1 MFKKVDCTPFWV
13 NCFTFVNIIIFS
25 FVETSD
31 SKHST
36 SSEQSNLI
44 VVREPPTS
52 SSSSDSIFTDPAS
65 SHQSPTKHKAKKSPL
80 KLTITKLDPFNFHP
94 EPFVDLQICKNDSI
108 NVSSEEQEEG
118 LEENEMPIVRN
129 KMCSDSDNS
138 LDKSIFNVSRVKK
151 VELSEIPLNKT
162 DICSSEF
169 KNLIPLYFYDLNAT
183 LVLKAI
189 VISHTITVKRIINE

>member
-1 MFKKVDCTPFWV
+1 MYL
-13 NCFTFVNIIIFS
+13 IS

-31 SKHST
+31 TKQST

-65 SHQSPTKHKAKKSPL
+65 LQSPQYNKAKKSPP
-80 KLTITKLDPFNFHP
+80 KLTITKLESFNFHP
-94 EPFVDLQICKNDSI
+94 VPLVDLQIYKNDSL
-108 NVSSEEQEEG
+108 NVSSEQEED
-118 LEENEMPIVRN
+118 LEDYEMPIVRN
-129 KMCSDSDNS
+129 KMYSDSDNG

-169 KNLIPLYFYDLNAT
+169 KNLLPIL
-183 LVLKAI
+183 
-189 VISHTITVKRIINE
+189 

>member
-1 MFKKVDCTPFWV
+1 MLWNVQESRLYSILGELFHVCKYY
-13 NCFTFVNIIIFS
+13 NIFS

-65 SHQSPTKHKAKKSPL
+65 SHQSPQKYKAKKSPL

-94 EPFVDLQICKNDSI
+94 EPLVDLQIYKNDSI
-108 NVSSEEQEEG
+108 NFSSEEQEED
-118 LEENEMPIVRN
+118 LEVNEMPIVRN

-169 KNLIPLYFYDLNAT
+169 KNLLPL
-183 LVLKAI
+183 
-189 VISHTITVKRIINE
+189 

>member
-1 MFKKVDCTPFWV
+1 MFHVLYL
-13 NCFTFVNIIIFS
+13 IFR
-25 FVETSD
+25 FIETSD
-31 SKHST
+31 TKQST

-52 SSSSDSIFTDPAS
+52 SSSSDSIFTDPS
-65 SHQSPTKHKAKKSPL
+65 LKSPQYNEAKKSPS
-80 KLTITKLDPFNFHP
+80 KLTITKLEPFNFHP
-94 EPFVDLQICKNDSI
+94 EPLVDLQIYRNDSI
-108 NVSSEEQEEG
+108 NVSSEQEED

-162 DICSSEF
+162 DICSSEL
-169 KNLIPLYFYDLNAT
+169 KNLLLIL
-183 LVLKAI
+183 
-189 VISHTITVKRIINE
+189 

>member
-1 MFKKVDCTPFWV
+1 MLWNVKKVYCTPFLV
-13 NCFTFVNIIIFS
+13 NCFTFVFNFS

-31 SKHST
+31 TKQST

-52 SSSSDSIFTDPAS
+52 SSSSDSIFTDPS
-65 SHQSPTKHKAKKSPL
+65 LKSPQYNKAKKSLP
-80 KLTITKLDPFNFHP
+80 KLTITKLEPFNFHP
-94 EPFVDLQICKNDSI
+94 EPLVDQQLCKNDSI
-108 NVSSEEQEEG
+108 NVSSEQEED
-118 LEENEMPIVRN
+118 LEDNEMPIVRN

-162 DICSSEF
+162 DICSSKF
-169 KNLIPLYFYDLNAT
+169 KNLLPISYELNAT
-183 LVLKAI
+183 LVLKAM
-189 VISHTITVKRIINE
+189 VISHTITVIAS

>member
-1 MFKKVDCTPFWV
+1 MFHVLYL
-13 NCFTFVNIIIFS
+13 IFR
-25 FVETSD
+25 FIETSD
-31 SKHST
+31 TKQST

-52 SSSSDSIFTDPAS
+52 SSSSDSIFTDPS
-65 SHQSPTKHKAKKSPL
+65 LKSPQYNKAKKSPS
-80 KLTITKLDPFNFHP
+80 KLTITKLEPFNFHP
-94 EPFVDLQICKNDSI
+94 EPLVDLQNDSI
-108 NVSSEEQEEG
+108 NDSSEQEED

-162 DICSSEF
+162 DICSSEL
-169 KNLIPLYFYDLNAT
+169 KNLLPIL
-183 LVLKAI
+183 
-189 VISHTITVKRIINE
+189 